1 MKKIILS
8 LVIFTMLIFFVSCKS
23 EISEISEVSKDYSNY
38 KNEVGYHEYIN
49 DESSSYEKTPFFN
62 VEDTISYNA
71 DARKFYENNSR
82 RVGDFLVTN
91 YEDGICINKYLSSS
105 YSDLIIPETLDGKPV
120 VKLGG
125 YLDNT
130 NDKFTEVIG
139 AFGGNTGI
147 NLIIPASVKFISSS
161 ALEFSRAMIPEDSRY
176 AYVDIHSFEVDENN
190 PYYSSKNGSLYSKDF
205 KNLLWVNTTSFG
217 PDNPE
222 WDESTKGY
230 TVPDFVE
237 VFEPANGVNC
247 NLSSITFGKNIK
259 KIDAYID
266 KGEDGIDPDP
276 DMTPY
281 IVKVRGY
288 KNTVAEEWAKE
299 QYAEFEAIG

>member
-8 LVIFTMLIFFVSCKS
+8 LLIFTMLIFLVSCNP
-23 EISEISEVSKDYSNY
+23 EISEVSKDYSNY

-49 DESSSYEKTPFFN
+49 DKSSSYEKTPFFN
-62 VEDTISYNA
+62 VGDSISYNA

-82 RVGDFLVTN
+82 KIGNFLVTN
-91 YEDGICINKYLSSS
+91 YEDGICINKYL
-105 YSDLIIPETLDGKPV
+105 YSAGYDLIIPETLDGKPV

-125 YLDNT
+125 YLPNT
-130 NDKFTEVIG
+130 DDAFTEVIG
-139 AFGGNTGI
+139 AFAGNTGI
-147 NLIIPASVKFISSS
+147 NLIIPASVKFISSN
-161 ALEFSRAMIPEDSRY
+161 ALEFSRAMIPEDCRY
-176 AYVDIHSFEVDENN
+176 MFVYISSFEVDENN

-205 KNLLWVNTTSFG
+205 KNLLWVNTTSFS

-222 WDESTKGY
+222 WDESIHNY

-237 VFEPANGVNC
+237 VFEPVNGVDS

-266 KGEDGIDPDP
+266 KGEGGIDPDP
-276 DMTPY
+276 DLTQY

-288 KNTVAEEWAKE
+288 KGSVAEEWAKK